1 MIRSLS
7 SRNGQPAGYVET
19 GSGDCLIG
27 PPPQPPPVVDL
38 LEQQA
43 GSVQDRLGQ
52 VDPEIFSVNIFYLV
66 ASPPVCHIA
75 ETPECVDESSLT

>member
-1 MIRSLS
+1 MNRSLS

-27 PPPQPPPVVDL
+27 PAPQPPPVVDL

-43 GSVQDRLGQ
+43 GSVQDRLRQ
-52 VDPEIFSVNIFYLV
+52 VDPEIFYVNIFYLV
-66 ASPPVCHIA
+66 VSPPIGHIA
-75 ETPECVDESSLT
+75 EIPECVDESSFT